1 MPDTFEALVLNKND
15 DTVTS
20 SVERFELVD
29 LPEGDVIITVEY
41 SSLNY
46 KDGLILNGLGGLV
59 RNYPHVPGV
68 DCSGIVASSDN
79 LEFKSGDRVVL
90 NGWRFGEI
98 CWGGYAQRA
107 RVKSS
112 QLIKLPNNISTRQ
125 AMAIG
130 TAGYTAMLAIMALED
145 HGLKPDADGEVLITG
160 AAGGVGSISTAILA
174 QLGYQVV
181 ALTGRREAS
190 DYLKVLGA
198 SSVINRKEL
207 EQLPKGPLATERWV
221 AAIDNVGG
229 VILANL
235 LASMKYHSSVASI
248 GLAASAKLETTVVP
262 FIIRGINLLGID
274 SVMCPKDRRVL
285 AWERLSRDL
294 PQEKL
299 EKTVTI
305 ADLATIAKYAD
316 DILVGK
322 VQGRV
327 VVDVN
332 A

>member
-1 MPDTFEALVLNKND
+1 LPDTFDALVLNKID

-20 SVERFELVD
+20 SVEMLELVD
-29 LPEGDVIITVEY
+29 LPEGDVVITVEY
-41 SSLNY
+41 STLNY
-46 KDGLILNGLGGLV
+46 KDGLILKGLGGLV

-68 DCSGIVASSDN
+68 DCSGVVASSENPD
-79 LEFKSGDRVVL
+79 FKPGDRVVL

-98 CWGGYAQRA
+98 CWGGYAQKA

-112 QLIKLPNNISTRQ
+112 QLIKLPNNISTRH

-145 HGLKPDADGEVLITG
+145 QGLTPDTNGEVLITG
-160 AAGGVGSISTAILA
+160 AAGGVGSISIAILA

-181 ALTGRREAS
+181 ALTGRS
-190 DYLKVLGA
+190 GSSNYLKALGA
-198 SSVINRKEL
+198 SNVINRKEL
-207 EQLPKGPLATERWV
+207 EQPVKGPLTAERWV

-235 LASMKYHSSVASI
+235 LASMRYHSSVASV

-262 FIIRGINLLGID
+262 FIIRGVNLLGID
-274 SVMCPKDRRVL
+274 SVMCPNERRVI
-285 AWERLSRDL
+285 AWDRLSSDL

-299 EKTVTI
+299 EETITVVN
-305 ADLATIAKYAD
+305 LAEISKYAD
-316 DILVGK
+316 EILAGK
-322 VQGRV
+322 IQGRI